1 MSKGITELY
10 VDRSGLSYRTEVWTE
25 NFLNVISGFLESPI
39 GEDGISDKQQA
50 QYHMKNEDAEDSIN
64 RGFRNHIRRCKCFC
78 S

>member
-1 MSKGITELY
+1 VVSTQSTTRYGGSVFFFFFFFL
-10 VDRSGLSYRTEVWTE
+10 TE